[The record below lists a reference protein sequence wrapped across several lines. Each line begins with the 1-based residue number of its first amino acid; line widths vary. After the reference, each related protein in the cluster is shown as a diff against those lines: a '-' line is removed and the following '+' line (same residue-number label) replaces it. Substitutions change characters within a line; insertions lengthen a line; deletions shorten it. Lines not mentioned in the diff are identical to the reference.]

1 METCDNIIPMK
12 DEQIENISD
21 FLTVKEAAEI
31 LGICP
36 DTLRRWDRRGLV
48 LAYRHPVNRYRLY
61 KRTDLEDLLKQ
72 IERPKKGSR
81 KK

>member
-1 METCDNIIPMK
+1 MMK
-12 DEQIENISD
+12 KEQYENISD
-21 FLTVKEAAEI
+21 FLTVKEAAEV

-61 KRTDLEDLLKQ
+61 KREDLENLLKQ
-72 IERPKKGSR
+72 IKQPKKGGGKR
-81 KK
+81 K